1 MKKNYDL
8 PVMDFASQAVWEGW
22 MKENHAS
29 SKGVMMKIAK
39 KASGKTSVT
48 YAEALEIALCYGWI
62 DSRKEAYDDQYY
74 LQRFTPRGPRS
85 IWSKIN
91 REKAEKLI
99 QEGRMLPE
107 GQKAVDQA
115 KKNGRWDAAYA
126 PQSNKE
132 IPTDFKAA
140 LKKSPKAEAFFE
152 TLNSVNRFAIIFR
165 IGNVKKEETRQRKI
179 AQFIAMLEKGEK
191 IYP

>member
-8 PVMDFASQAVWEGW
+8 PVMDFASKAVWEDW
-22 MKENHAS
+22 LEENHS
-29 SKGVMMKIAK
+29 TSKGIMVKIAK

-62 DSRKEAYDDQYY
+62 DSRKEAFDDEYY
-74 LQRFTPRGPRS
+74 VQRFTPRGPRS

-91 REKAEKLI
+91 REKAELLI

-107 GQKAVDQA
+107 GQKAVELA

-132 IPTDFKAA
+132 IPADFKAA
-140 LKKSPKAEAFFE
+140 LKKSPKAEAFF
-152 TLNSVNRFAIIFR
+152 VNRFAIIFR